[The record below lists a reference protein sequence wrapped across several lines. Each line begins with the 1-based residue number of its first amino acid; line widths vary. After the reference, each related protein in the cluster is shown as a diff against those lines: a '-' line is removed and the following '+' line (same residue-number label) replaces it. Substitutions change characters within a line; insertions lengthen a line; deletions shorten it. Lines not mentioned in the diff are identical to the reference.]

1 MSIYVIV
8 IIKLNRIILRMLEFP
23 NINPV
28 AIDLGVIQIRWY
40 AISYIAG
47 ILFSWGL
54 ILNIIKFKNLK
65 IDNKVIS
72 ELISN
77 SMIGIIIG
85 GRLGYV
91 IFYNPDY
98 YLNNLLEIFK
108 LWNGGMSF
116 HGGFIGVV
124 FAVIYSSKKSK
135 TAILILADLIAI
147 AAPIGIFFG
156 RLANFINGELYGRIT
171 NHSFGMI
178 FPNAGNSP
186 RHPSQLYEAF
196 FEGFLLFIIMLLFI
210 KFTNILNKKGL
221 ITALFLSC
229 YGSFRFMIEF
239 FREPDANIGLL
250 YFNFSMGQLLSLPMI
265 IVGLYFII
273 FIARKK
279 V

>member
-1 MSIYVIV
+1 
-8 IIKLNRIILRMLEFP
+8 MLEFP

-28 AIDLGVIQIRWY
+28 AIDLGIIQIRWY

-47 ILFSWGL
+47 ILLSWVL

-65 IDNKVIS
+65 VDNKVIS

-98 YLNNLLEIFK
+98 YLNNFLEIFK

-124 FAVIYSSKKSK
+124 FAVIYSSKISK

-147 AAPIGIFFG
+147 VAPIGIFFG

>member
-1 MSIYVIV
+1 
-8 IIKLNRIILRMLEFP
+8 MLEFP

-28 AIDLGVIQIRWY
+28 AIDLGIIQIRWY

-47 ILFSWGL
+47 ILFSWSL

-124 FAVIYSSKKSK
+124 FAVIYSSKISK

-147 AAPIGIFFG
+147 VAPIGIFFG

-239 FREPDANIGLL
+239 FREPDSNIGLL

>member
-1 MSIYVIV
+1 
-8 IIKLNRIILRMLEFP
+8 MLEFP

-28 AIDLGVIQIRWY
+28 AIDLGIIQIRWY

-47 ILFSWGL
+47 ILFSWGF

-98 YLNNLLEIFK
+98 YLNNLLEVFK

-116 HGGFIGVV
+116 HGGFIGVI
-124 FAVIYSSKKSK
+124 FAVIYSSKISK
-135 TAILILADLIAI
+135 TPILILADLIAI
-147 AAPIGIFFG
+147 VAPIGIFFG

>member
-1 MSIYVIV
+1 
-8 IIKLNRIILRMLEFP
+8 MLEFP

-28 AIDLGVIQIRWY
+28 AIDLGIIQIRWY

-47 ILFSWGL
+47 ILFSWSL

-124 FAVIYSSKKSK
+124 IAVIYSSKVSK

-147 AAPIGIFFG
+147 VAPIGIFFG

>member
-1 MSIYVIV
+1 
-8 IIKLNRIILRMLEFP
+8 MLEFP

-28 AIDLGVIQIRWY
+28 AIDLGIIQIRWY

-47 ILFSWGL
+47 ILFSWSL

-124 FAVIYSSKKSK
+124 FAVIYSSRISK

-147 AAPIGIFFG
+147 VAPIGIFFG
-156 RLANFINGELYGRIT
+156 RLANFINGELYGRVT

-229 YGSFRFMIEF
+229 YGSFRFVIEF

>member
-1 MSIYVIV
+1 
-8 IIKLNRIILRMLEFP
+8 MLEFP

-28 AIDLGVIQIRWY
+28 AIDLGIIQIRWY

-47 ILFSWGL
+47 ILFSWSL

-124 FAVIYSSKKSK
+124 FAVIYSSKISK

-147 AAPIGIFFG
+147 VAPIGIFFG

-265 IVGLYFII
+265 IIGLYFII

>member
-1 MSIYVIV
+1 
-8 IIKLNRIILRMLEFP
+8 MLAFP
-23 NINPV
+23 NIDPI

-47 ILFSWGL
+47 ILFSWVL
-54 ILNIIKFKNLK
+54 VLNIIKFKNLK

-124 FAVIYSSKKSK
+124 FAVIYSSKISK

-147 AAPIGIFFG
+147 VAPIGIFFG

-210 KFTNILNKKGL
+210 KFTNILNKKGF

>member
-1 MSIYVIV
+1 
-8 IIKLNRIILRMLEFP
+8 MLEFP

-28 AIDLGVIQIRWY
+28 AIDLGIIQIRWY

-47 ILFSWGL
+47 ILLSWVL

-65 IDNKVIS
+65 VDNKVIS

-124 FAVIYSSKKSK
+124 FAVIYSSKISK

-147 AAPIGIFFG
+147 VAPIGIFFG

>member
-1 MSIYVIV
+1 
-8 IIKLNRIILRMLEFP
+8 MLEFP

-28 AIDLGVIQIRWY
+28 AIDLGIIQIRWY

-47 ILFSWGL
+47 ILFSWSL

-124 FAVIYSSKKSK
+124 FAVIYSSKISK

>member
-1 MSIYVIV
+1 
-8 IIKLNRIILRMLEFP
+8 MLEFP

-28 AIDLGVIQIRWY
+28 AIDLGIIQIRWY

-47 ILFSWGL
+47 ILLSWVL

-65 IDNKVIS
+65 VDNKVIS

-124 FAVIYSSKKSK
+124 FAVIYSSKISK
-135 TAILILADLIAI
+135 TPILILADLIAI
-147 AAPIGIFFG
+147 VAPIGIFFG

>member
-1 MSIYVIV
+1 
-8 IIKLNRIILRMLEFP
+8 MLEFP

-28 AIDLGVIQIRWY
+28 AIDLGIIQIRWY

-47 ILFSWGL
+47 ILFSWSL

-124 FAVIYSSKKSK
+124 FAVVYSSRISK

-147 AAPIGIFFG
+147 VAPIGIFFG

-229 YGSFRFMIEF
+229 YGSFRFIIEF

>member
-1 MSIYVIV
+1 
-8 IIKLNRIILRMLEFP
+8 MLEFP

-28 AIDLGVIQIRWY
+28 AIDLGIIQIRWY

-47 ILFSWGL
+47 IFLSWGL

-65 IDNKVIS
+65 VDNKVIS

-116 HGGFIGVV
+116 HGGFIGVI
-124 FAVIYSSKKSK
+124 FAVIYSSKISK
-135 TAILILADLIAI
+135 TPILILADLIAI
-147 AAPIGIFFG
+147 VAPIGIFFG

>member
-1 MSIYVIV
+1 
-8 IIKLNRIILRMLEFP
+8 MLEFP

-28 AIDLGVIQIRWY
+28 AIDLGIIQIRWY

-47 ILFSWGL
+47 ILFSWSL

-124 FAVIYSSKKSK
+124 IAVIYSSKISK

-147 AAPIGIFFG
+147 VAPIGIFFG

-229 YGSFRFMIEF
+229 YGSFRFIIEF

-265 IVGLYFII
+265 VVGLYFII